1 MVEKKTVLAHDGV
14 ESFFSGMPERR
25 MPDVVDESQRFNQVD
40 VQPELSSNG
49 PRDLGHFQRMSEAI
63 AKMIGMPKC
72 EDLRF
77 IFEPAES
84 TRMDDA
90 VPVALEII
98 AIGMRRLGEAAP
110 AGLFHAYREVSE
122 HVGRIAKFGSQEW
135 AFTVR
140 EIAVQKKQPK
150 RLSFCNSVFLVYCF
164 SPSSFATLTLA
175 ASNFF

>member
-40 VQPELSSNG
+40 VEPELSSNG

-84 TRMDDA
+84 TCMDDA

-140 EIAVQKKQPK
+140 EIAVQKKTA
-150 RLSFCNSVFLVYCF
+150 RAAVFL
-164 SPSSFATLTLA
+164 
-175 ASNFF
+175 